1 MIRCRQCD
9 HANPEDHR
17 FCGMCGSPLDPVTG
31 STLIDDRDPLE
42 IENPTHHFENRA
54 RAMVQPHGNQPRG
67 VVRERFSRNSG
78 EGRPSRYS
86 SAAIDHLSSGIDEEE
101 LPRQPEHKS
110 ASGIGGPSF
119 LGLNYDSPNSGFI
132 YDNPKD
138 GFIYD
143 TESQPPEY
151 LLEEIP
157 RGVSWR
163 AWALFLLLL
172 IGAGLGY
179 VQWRA
184 SHHQGPDIAS
194 ILARNGPTVDPSR
207 PVISD
212 TGAKPTENKAENKN
226 ASADA
231 AAAGD
236 SSSEVNE
243 DSEAASPAKADGT
256 EGSASA
262 KTAAGAANG
271 EKTND
276 ANSAKPG
283 KAEVKDD
290 QQETDSDQSSTKSPE
305 AKRIAAKPESDGP
318 VAHVTRSVGRK
329 PAVEQAPPAAKSLG
343 DKDPL
348 LVQADK
354 YINGRGAPKN
364 CSRGVNLLREAVS
377 AGNPAASVKLGALYW
392 SGNCVTQSKVT
403 AYEWFSR
410 AHSLEPKNRWIERS
424 RNSLWASMSPAEQR
438 RAGY

>member
-17 FCGMCGSPLDPVTG
+17 FCGMCGSRLDLVT
-31 STLIDDRDPLE
+31 SPTAIDDRDPLE
-42 IENPTHHFENRA
+42 IESAAHHFENRA
-54 RAMVQPHGNQPRG
+54 RSVVQLHGNQQRE
-67 VVRERFSRNSG
+67 VVRDRVSRNG
-78 EGRPSRYS
+78 IDRDRARYS
-86 SAAIDHLSSGIDEEE
+86 PTALDNLPSQIDEEE
-101 LPRQPEHKS
+101 LRRETPQKP

-119 LGLNYDSPNSGFI
+119 LGLNYDSPNSGFV
-132 YDNPKD
+132 YDDPKD
-138 GFIYD
+138 GFVYD
-143 TESQPPEY
+143 TDAKPPEY

-212 TGAKPTENKAENKN
+212 AGTKPTENQAENKN
-226 ASADA
+226 ASAGVTPAGSSNSDEDEDA
-231 AAAGD
+231 
-236 SSSEVNE
+236 
-243 DSEAASPAKADGT
+243 EAASTSRADGAQD
-256 EGSASA
+256 SAA
-262 KTAAGAANG
+262 KTAAGAAKD
-271 EKTND
+271 EKTTD
-276 ANSAKPG
+276 SSRANSGTADSKDAKH
-283 KAEVKDD
+283 
-290 QQETDSDQSSTKSPE
+290 ETDLEQSSTRSPE
-305 AKRIAAKPESDGP
+305 AKSVAAKPESDAP
-318 VAHVTRSVGRK
+318 AAHVTKSADNRR
-329 PAVEQAPPAAKSLG
+329 AVEQAPPAAKSLG

-348 LVQADK
+348 LIQADK
-354 YINGRGAPKN
+354 YINGRGMPKN

-403 AYEWFSR
+403 AYQWFSR
-410 AHSLEPKNRWIERS
+410 AHSLEPKNRWVERS

-438 RAGY
+438 RVGY

>member
-17 FCGMCGSPLDPVTG
+17 FCGMCGSRLDPVT
-31 STLIDDRDPLE
+31 SSSLIDDRDPLE
-42 IENPTHHFENRA
+42 IESPTHLFENRA
-54 RAMVQPHGNQPRG
+54 RAVVQLHGNRQRE
-67 VVRERFSRNSG
+67 VVRDRFSRNSSERHG
-78 EGRPSRYS
+78 SRYS
-86 SAAIDHLSSGIDEEE
+86 SAAVDNLSSEIDEQES
-101 LPRQPEHKS
+101 PQQAPQKS

-143 TESQPPEY
+143 TDAKPPEY

-163 AWALFLLLL
+163 AWALFFLLL

-226 ASADA
+226 ASAA
-231 AAAGD
+231 SAPGAD
-236 SSSEVNE
+236 STSDVDE
-243 DSEAASPAKADGT
+243 DSGAASPTKADGA
-256 EGSASA
+256 EDSASA
-262 KTAAGAANG
+262 KTVAGAATG

-276 ANSAKPG
+276 ANGAKPG

-290 QQETDSDQSSTKSPE
+290 KKETDSDQLSTRSPE
-305 AKRIAAKPESDGP
+305 AKSVAAKPESDGP
-318 VAHVTRSVGRK
+318 AAHVTRSVGSK
-329 PAVEQAPPAAKSLG
+329 PVAEEASPAAKSLG

-354 YINGRGAPKN
+354 YLNGRGAPKN